1 MSILIAGGDRTIPAW
16 LTHCT
21 EGEVIH
27 WSGRGA
33 FRQPIPESVEVV
45 VLLTRYLNHALA
57 DRLKREAGK
66 KGLRLVYARSMSGL
80 REKIGEGRV

>member
-33 FRQPIPESVEVV
+33 FRQPIPESVKVV
-45 VLLTRYLNHALA
+45 VILTSFINHGLA
-57 DRLKREAGK
+57 GRLKKEAGK

-80 REKIGEGRV
+80 RGQMGEVER